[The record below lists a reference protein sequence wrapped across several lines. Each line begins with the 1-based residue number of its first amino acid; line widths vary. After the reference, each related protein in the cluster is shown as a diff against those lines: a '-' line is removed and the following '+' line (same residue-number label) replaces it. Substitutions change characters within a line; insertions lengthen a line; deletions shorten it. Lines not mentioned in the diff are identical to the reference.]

1 MFIINLSFFLTRR
14 EKKDL
19 SSEPN
24 LELANYKNI
33 ANLAE
38 LSNFSTFL
46 MINSLGRDDDPYP
59 LQSHFFEVIRRPVEH
74 YCNC

>member
-1 MFIINLSFFLTRR
+1 MLIINLSFFLTRR

>member
-1 MFIINLSFFLTRR
+1 MFMINLYLLNKGG
-14 EKKDL
+14 EKKAL

-59 LQSHFFEVIRRPVEH
+59 LQSHFFEVIRRH
-74 YCNC
+74 AGNYCNC